1 MAVVVTDNRVI
12 WNEADTNAG
21 WSATATAAATD
32 PVPVEAT
39 NRIGYVVGAAT
50 QDAFFTSTARALN
63 DHVVYCWVFGRIV
76 ADTLANG
83 GYSIHIGDGT
93 NRVAYHVAGDDV
105 SGFRH
110 ESGPV
115 GWQCLALDTAN
126 LPAQKT
132 IRAGSEATLL
142 TNLPTS
148 ITQIGTTCKSL
159 LAAPGMSPTYAV
171 DIIRILEPAT
181 NDGCAITVTSG
192 TSINPGKFSEIALE
206 DRSIGDQ
213 KAHGIIRELGPGV
226 FGVQGP
232 IRFGNPTGTA
242 SSWFEDKNTT
252 IIFED
257 RNFLTTR
264 LKFFITD
271 NGVGTTTFKLG
282 DKVGSGTSALG
293 TNGVSIISTS
303 DVGGS
308 FDAST
313 DADVTDVFI
322 YGSRFVSLTQGITFR
337 DPQEWINNTYDGCG
351 QINPNN
357 AIIVN
362 SNINNSI
369 ATSALLWNFNGNTN
383 GKLDGCSFL
392 SSGTGH
398 AIELGSNTPTGITFN
413 NILFSNYGATGT
425 TDAAVYNNSGK
436 AIDITIAGGD
446 IPTVRNGIGSTT
458 NIISGLVTI
467 TLDNLKTNTE
477 VRVYQDSGGVN
488 GTEIDGTD
496 SSSTSFSFS
505 VASSTVINII
515 INNLNYLPADI
526 WGFTVPS
533 SNTTIPISQ
542 FIDRQY
548 FNPA

>member
-1 MAVVVTDNRVI
+1 MAVVVTDNRII

-21 WSATATAAATD
+21 WSATATAAAAD
-32 PVPVEAT
+32 PTPIEST

-50 QDAFFTSTARALN
+50 QDAFFAGTARALDN
-63 DHVVYCWVFGRIV
+63 HIVYCWIFGRIV

-105 SGFRH
+105 AGFRH

-115 GWQCLALDTAN
+115 GWQCLVLDTAN
-126 LPAQKT
+126 LPALKT
-132 IRAGSEATLL
+132 IRAGSEAALL
-142 TNLPTS
+142 ANLSTS

-159 LAAPGMSPTYAV
+159 LAAPGMSPTYAA
-171 DIIRILEPAT
+171 DIIRILDPAT
-181 NDGCAITVTSG
+181 NDGCALTITGGASG
-192 TSINPGKFSEIALE
+192 TPGLFTEIALE
-206 DRSIGDQ
+206 DRSTGDQ
-213 KAHGIIRELGPGV
+213 KAHGVIRELGPGV

-242 SSWFEDKNTT
+242 SSWFEDKNVT

-293 TNGVSIISTS
+293 TNGVSIISTP

-308 FDAST
+308 FDSAT
-313 DADVTDVFI
+313 DTDVTDVFI
-322 YGSRFVSLTQGITFR
+322 YGSRFVSLTEGISFR
-337 DPQEWINNTYDGCG
+337 DPQEWINNTFDGCG

-357 AIIVN
+357 AIMVN
-362 SNINNSI
+362 SNINNSV

-398 AIELGSNTPTGITFN
+398 AIELGSNTPTGITLN
-413 NILFSNYGATGT
+413 NVTFSNYGASGT
-425 TDAAVYNNSGK
+425 TNASLYNNSGK
-436 AIDITIAGGD
+436 SIAVTIAGGD
-446 IPTVRNGIGSTT
+446 IPTVRNGAGSSTT
-458 NIISGLVTI
+458 IISGLVTI
-467 TLDNLKTNTE
+467 TLSNLKVGTE
-477 VRVYQDSGGVN
+477 IRVYTDSSGVN

-505 VASSTVINII
+505 VASSSVINII

-533 SNTTIPISQ
+533 TDTTIPISQ

-548 FNPA
+548 FNPS

>member
-1 MAVVVTDNRVI
+1 MAVVVTDNRIV
-12 WNEADTNAG
+12 WSDADNATN

-63 DHVVYCWVFGRIV
+63 SHVVYCWVFGRIV

-105 SGFRH
+105 AGFRH

-206 DRSIGDQ
+206 DRAIGDQ

-282 DKVGSGTSALG
+282 DKVGTGTDALG
-293 TNGVSIISTS
+293 TNGVSIISTL

-313 DADVTDVFI
+313 DVDVTDVFI

-337 DPQEWINNTYDGCG
+337 DPQEWINNTFDGCG

-357 AIIVN
+357 AIMVN
-362 SNINNSI
+362 SNVNNSI
-369 ATSALLWNFNGNTN
+369 ATSALLWDFNGNTN

-413 NILFSNYGATGT
+413 NISFSNYGTSGT

-436 AIDITIAGGD
+436 SIAITIAGGG
-446 IPTVRNGIGSTT
+446 IPTIRNGAGSSTT
-458 NIISGLVTI
+458 IISGLVTI
-467 TLDNLKTNTE
+467 TLSNLRSNTE
-477 VRVYQDSGGVN
+477 VRVYEDSGGVN

-496 SSSTSFSFS
+496 NSSTSFSFS

-533 SNTTIPISQ
+533 TNTTIPISQ
-542 FIDRQY
+542 VIDRQY
-548 FNPA
+548 FSPS

>member
-1 MAVVVTDNRVI
+1 MAVVVTDNRTV
-12 WNEADTNAG
+12 WSDADSATN

-32 PVPVEAT
+32 PVPIEST

-63 DHVVYCWVFGRIV
+63 NHIVYCWIFGRIV
-76 ADTLANG
+76 ADTITNG
-83 GYSIHIGDGT
+83 GYAIHIGDGT

-105 SGFRH
+105 AGFRH

-126 LPAQKT
+126 LPTLKT
-132 IRAGSEATLL
+132 VRAGSEATLL
-142 TNLPTS
+142 TNLSTS

-159 LAAPGMSPTYAV
+159 LAAPGMSPTYAA
-171 DIIRILEPAT
+171 DIIRILDPSV
-181 NDGCAITVTSG
+181 NNGCALTITSG
-192 TSINPGKFSEIALE
+192 TSINPGKFSEIAAE
-206 DRSIGDQ
+206 DRAIGNN

-232 IRFGNPTGTA
+232 IRFGNPTGTD
-242 SSWFEDKNTT
+242 SSWFEDRNVT

-271 NGVGTTTFKLG
+271 NASGTTTFKLG
-282 DKVGSGTSALG
+282 DKIGTGTSALG
-293 TNGVSIISTS
+293 NNGVSITSTS

-308 FDAST
+308 FDSAT
-313 DADVTDVFI
+313 DTDVTDVFV
-322 YGSRFVSLTQGITFR
+322 YGSTFTYLTQGISFR
-337 DPQEWINNTYDGCG
+337 DPQEWINNSFVSCG

-357 AIIVN
+357 AIMVN
-362 SNINNSI
+362 SNIVNSV
-369 ATSALLWNFNGNTN
+369 ASSALLWNFSGNTN

-392 SSGTGH
+392 STGTGH
-398 AIELGSNTPTGITFN
+398 AIELSSSTPTAITLS
-413 NILFSNYGATGT
+413 NITFSNYGASGT
-425 TDAAVYNNSGK
+425 TNAALYNNSGK
-436 AIDITIAGGD
+436 SIAVTIAGGT
-446 IPTVRNGIGSTT
+446 IPTIRNSSGSTT
-458 NIISGLVTI
+458 SIISGLVTI
-467 TLDNLKTNTE
+467 TLSNLKANTE
-477 VRVYQDSGGVN
+477 IRVYEDSGGLN
-488 GTEIDGTD
+488 GADVDGVDNST
-496 SSSTSFSFS
+496 TSFSFS
-505 VASSTVINII
+505 VASSKVINIM

-542 FIDRQY
+542 VIDRQ
-548 FNPA
+548 FLNPA

>member
-1 MAVVVTDNRVI
+1 MAVIVTDNRTV

-32 PVPVEAT
+32 PVPIEAT

-63 DHVVYCWVFGRIV
+63 NHIVYCWIFGRIV

-105 SGFRH
+105 AGFRH
-110 ESGPV
+110 ETGPV
-115 GWQCLALDTAN
+115 GWQCLALDTSN
-126 LPAQKT
+126 LPALKT

-142 TNLPTS
+142 TNLSTS

-171 DIIRILEPAT
+171 DIIRILDPT
-181 NDGCAITVTSG
+181 VNDGAALTITGGASG
-192 TSINPGKFSEIALE
+192 TPGKFSEIVTE
-206 DRSIGDQ
+206 DKAITNS
-213 KAHGIIRELGPGV
+213 KAHGVIRELGPGIY
-226 FGVQGP
+226 GLQGP
-232 IRFGNPTGTA
+232 LRFGNSTGTS
-242 SSWFEDKNTT
+242 SSWFEDKSVT
-252 IIFED
+252 IVLED

-264 LKFFITD
+264 YKFYITD

-282 DKVGSGTSALG
+282 EKIGSGTSALG
-293 TNGVSIISTS
+293 NNGVSIISTN

-308 FDAST
+308 FDSST
-313 DADVTDVFI
+313 DTDVSDVFI
-322 YGSRFVSLTQGITFR
+322 YGSTFTSLTGGITFR
-337 DPQEWINNTYDGCG
+337 DPQEWINNSFIGCG

-357 AIIVN
+357 AIMVN
-362 SNINNSI
+362 SNIINSV
-369 ATSALLWNFNGNTN
+369 ATSALLWNFNGNPS
-383 GKLDGCSFL
+383 GKLDGCDFL

-398 AIELGSNTPTGITFN
+398 AIEFGSSSPTGITLN
-413 NILFSNYGATGT
+413 NVSFSNYGASGT
-425 TDAAVYNNSGK
+425 TNAAIYNNSGK
-436 AIDITIAGGD
+436 LLNITIAGGT
-446 IPTVRNGIGSTT
+446 IPTIRNGAGSTT

-467 TLDNLKTNTE
+467 TLTGLKTDSE
-477 VRVYQDSGGVN
+477 IRVYEDDAGQN
-488 GTEIDGTD
+488 GIEIDGTN

-505 VASSTVINII
+505 ASEGETVNII

-526 WGFTVPS
+526 WGFVIPAN
-533 SNTTIPISQ
+533 NTPIPITQ
-542 FIDRQY
+542 FPDRQY
-548 FNPA
+548 LNS